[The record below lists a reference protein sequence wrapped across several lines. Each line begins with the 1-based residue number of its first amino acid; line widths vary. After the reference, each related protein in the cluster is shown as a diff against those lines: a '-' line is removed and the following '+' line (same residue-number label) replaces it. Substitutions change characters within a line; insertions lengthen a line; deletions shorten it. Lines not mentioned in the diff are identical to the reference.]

1 MTTAIEET
9 AGRFR
14 RDSIPRA
21 RFVTASRLRFVLIL
35 GDAASLLLGAALA
48 LNFASGVES
57 TADVLS
63 IMAFAVGA
71 GLLVLR
77 SQGLFRARVSSIRV
91 LEITRL
97 TRSAGIYG
105 FVLYGIDRIF
115 HFGLRLRDVAL
126 ITVVGWLALV
136 VSRACYRAW
145 VGWAR
150 QQGRFIR
157 KVVIVGSNHEA
168 ARLYHLFE
176 VHKEVGIEVV
186 GVLGE
191 RSEAVRSGLGSLWR
205 GQARGA
211 AETAVSLGATGAVV
225 CPGAVAAHDLNGLIR
240 SMHEHHLYVHL
251 GLGVTGFDIRRLQ
264 SSPLAYEPLMY
275 CEPLSINKWGLIA
288 KRVFDV
294 VAACLMIVVA
304 APLLGL
310 IALAI
315 RIDDGKPVFFR
326 QKRVGQNGV
335 EFGVLK
341 FRSMHVDAEAR
352 LTELMAGNERMGP
365 LFKMERD
372 PRVTRVGRFLRS
384 SSLDELPQL
393 FNVVKGEMSLI
404 GPRPALPSEVE
415 TFSDEVRLRER
426 VRPGITGLWQVEARD
441 NPSFDAYQR
450 LDAFYLENW
459 SMLLDIV
466 ILIGTAE
473 QVAMRFIGALVK
485 SRREAAE
492 VEKEITS
499 PKDPAEHASLP
510 TAVNGSSSSSP
521 VVRPL
526 SGRRPRHRH
535 TSTHLTSVGET
546 ADS

>member
-1 MTTAIEET
+1 MTTAIEQT

-14 RDSIPRA
+14 REHIPRT

-35 GDAASLLLGAALA
+35 GDAVALLLGVLVA
-48 LNFASGVES
+48 LNFAHGVAS
-57 TADVLS
+57 VLDAVA
-63 IMAFAVGA
+63 ILCFGVGA

-91 LEITRL
+91 LEMARL

-115 HFGLRLRDVAL
+115 RFGMTWSDVVTA
-126 ITVVGWLALV
+126 TVVGWLALV
-136 VSRACYRAW
+136 MSRACYRAW

-157 KVVIVGSNHEA
+157 KVVIVGSNQEA

-186 GVLGE
+186 GILGE

-211 AETAVSLGATGAVV
+211 AETAISLGASGAVV
-225 CPGAVAAHDLNGLIR
+225 CPGAVPATDLNALIR
-240 SMHEHHLYVHL
+240 SMHEQNLYVHL
-251 GLGVTGFDIRRLQ
+251 GLGVSGFDIRRLQ

-288 KRVFDV
+288 KRAFDI
-294 VAACLMIVVA
+294 VAS
-304 APLLGL
+304 L
-310 IALAI
+310 IAIVLFSPVMLAI
-315 RIDDGKPVFFR
+315 AIAVRVDDGKPILFR

-335 EFGVLK
+335 HFGVLK
-341 FRSMHVDAEAR
+341 FRTMHTDAEER
-352 LTELMAGNERMGP
+352 LKELMKQNERLGP

-393 FNVVKGEMSLI
+393 FNVLKGEMSLI

-459 SMLLDIV
+459 SMLLDVV
-466 ILIGTAE
+466 ILVGTVE
-473 QVAMRFIGALVK
+473 QVGMRFIGSFLK
-485 SRREAAE
+485 SRRDAVNADEDEGHRVAPEAIAE
-492 VEKEITS
+492 DE
-499 PKDPAEHASLP
+499 PAV
-510 TAVNGSSSSSP
+510 VNGSDGND

-526 SGRRPRHRH
+526 GRRPRHRR
-535 TSTHLTSVGET
+535 SAHLTSVGDGQ
-546 ADS
+546 DS

>member
-1 MTTAIEET
+1 MARAIEES
-9 AGRFR
+9 AGRFQR
-14 RDSIPRA
+14 EVVPRA
-21 RFVTASRLRFVLIL
+21 RFVTASRLRFVLIV
-35 GDAASLLLGAALA
+35 GDAVSLLLGVTLG
-48 LNFASGVES
+48 LNFASDVNS
-57 TADVLS
+57 TLDAFS
-63 IMAFAVGA
+63 IMAFGLGS

-97 TRSAGIYG
+97 TRSAGIFG

-115 HFGLRLRDVAL
+115 HFGLRLRDVIL
-126 ITVVGWLALV
+126 ITAVCWACLI

-157 KVVIVGSNHEA
+157 KVVIVGSNAEA
-168 ARLYHLFE
+168 ARMCKLFE

-191 RSEAVRSGLGSLWR
+191 RGEAVRSGLGSLWR
-205 GQARGA
+205 GQTRGA
-211 AETAVSLGATGAVV
+211 AETAISLGATGAVV
-225 CPGAVAAHDLNGLIR
+225 CPGAVAGTELNGLIR
-240 SMHEHHLYVHL
+240 SMHEQDLYVHL
-251 GLGVTGFDIRRLQ
+251 GLGVSGVDVRRLQ

-275 CEPLSINKWGLIA
+275 CEPLTISKWGFIAKRAFDVVFSCVALILAAPLIGLIA
-288 KRVFDV
+288 V
-294 VAACLMIVVA
+294 
-304 APLLGL
+304 
-310 IALAI
+310 AI

-326 QKRVGQNGV
+326 QRRVGQNGV

-352 LTELMAGNERMGP
+352 LKELMAENERLGP

-393 FNVVKGEMSLI
+393 FNVLKGEMSLI

-450 LDAFYLENW
+450 LDSFYLENW
-459 SMLLDIV
+459 SMLLDVV

-473 QVAMRFIGALVK
+473 QVCMRFVGALLK

-492 VEKEITS
+492 VEKEITP
-499 PKDPAEHASLP
+499 PKQTAEAALP
-510 TAVNGSSSSSP
+510 TAVNGDP
-521 VVRPL
+521 TAAVVRPI
-526 SGRRPRHRH
+526 GRRPRHRH
-535 TSTHLTSVGET
+535 VPAHLASVVEA